1 MEGTRVTI
9 PTCLTGVSRKRLLQ
23 GMCLGAL
30 LMLATGFNWFGG
42 YGLGWYTAGGAET
55 QAKSRELAIATASY
69 PRLCA
74 DDFNANPDAA
84 TLRVRLA
91 KAGTSY
97 AKSELLPSKWLQLKG
112 QYVVDE
118 LADKCAAL
126 ILSQKADDIVR
137 PGSSIDSS
145 GLHPAA
151 RSP

>member
-1 MEGTRVTI
+1 VTI
-9 PTCLTGVSRKRLLQ
+9 PTALTGVSRKRLLQ

-30 LMLATGFNWFGG
+30 FTLATGFNWFGG

-55 QAKSRELAIATASY
+55 QAKSRELAVAAATY

-74 DDFNANPDAA
+74 DDFNASPDAA
-84 TLRVRLA
+84 ALRIRLA

-97 AKSELLPSKWLQLKG
+97 ARSELLPSKWLKLEG

-126 ILSQKADDIVR
+126 ILPQKADDLVR
-137 PGSSIDSS
+137 PGSSMDPS

-151 RSP
+151 HSP